1 LHESSNSLFQTLGDK
16 GERAATVNFVQGEL
30 RLLWR
35 SWWWFWLGFKRIWML
50 EMNNGDECMHASLFG
65 FFGVRNTSSSEM
77 HAWMDQ
83 RRWGESWVGV

>member
-1 LHESSNSLFQTLGDK
+1 MSLFQTLGDK
-16 GERAATVNFVQGEL
+16 GERAAIVNFVQGEL

-65 FFGVRNTSSSEM
+65 FLELEIPPLVRCM
-77 HAWMDQ
+77 HGWI
-83 RRWGESWVGV
+83 RGGGEKVG